1 MEKNNYQIILKK
13 SDFDDL
19 REKAS
24 FTEEQIAEKAIK
36 MWEKEGRV
44 RLDITLKLRSSR
56 VDIDD
61 YDEYSFGNHAFMY
74 ESGKFC
80 MPSNLKERLRAVIES
95 QIDDLMEKSF
105 GEHLLHINN
114 IVKLEVKHEKLIKR
128 YKVFTLTGW
137 LVGILAVVAAAIL

>member
-1 MEKNNYQIILKK
+1 MEENNYQIILKK

-24 FTEEQIAEKAIK
+24 FTEEQIAEKALK

-80 MPSNLKERLRAVIES
+80 MPSKLKERLMVVIEN
-95 QIDDLMEKSF
+95 QIDDLMKKSF
-105 GEHLLHINN
+105 GEHLLYINN
-114 IVKLEVKHEKLIKR
+114 VVKLEAKHEKLIRR

-137 LVGILAVVAAAIL
+137 LVGILAVIAAAIL

>member
-1 MEKNNYQIILKK
+1 MEKNNYQILLKK

-24 FTEEQIAEKAIK
+24 FTEEQIAEKALK
-36 MWEKEGRV
+36 MWEKECRV

-61 YDEYSFGNHAFMY
+61 FDEYSFGNHAFLY

-80 MPSNLKERLRAVIES
+80 IPSKLKEQLRTIIEYQTKS
-95 QIDDLMEKSF
+95 LMEKSF

-114 IVKLEVKHEKLIKR
+114 IVKLEVKHEKLIRR